1 MNTDKNLEIETHATT
16 EEALAEI
23 IPEKELTGNI
33 LRGAFA
39 VHNVLGAGFLERVY
53 SNALA
58 VELAAPAID
67 VRTESTIAGDISGR
81 A

>member
-16 EEALAEI
+16 EEALAEY
-23 IPEKELTGNI
+23 PEKELTGNI

-58 VELAAPAID
+58 VELARQRLTFVQNQQLQVIYRD
-67 VRTESTIAGDISGR
+67 VIV
-81 A
+81 